1 MQISTFPLNIAGHDM
16 QHQCANVI
24 VAEPGYNWATE
35 HQGTSRVYR
44 IGQELEVEIIRL
56 FTEGTYQELHEFF
69 MLRKAKAMFAAF
81 KELQVAGQEVADT
94 IKSSQDEGEVAMAAF
109 GIFRRRVLEAKA
121 VGVSKEEAK
130 GKGKAA

>member
-1 MQISTFPLNIAGHDM
+1 M

-56 FTEGTYQELHEFF
+56 FTEGTYQELHEYF
-69 MLRKAKAMFAAF
+69 MPRKAKAMFAAF
-81 KELQVAGQEVADT
+81 KELQVAGQEAAEVT
-94 IKSSQDEGEVAMAAF
+94 SSSQDEGEVAMAVF
-109 GIFRRRVLEAKA
+109 GIFRRRVLDAKM
-121 VGVSKEEAK
+121 VESSKVQAK
-130 GKGKAA
+130 GKGTGKAAA